1 MAEDLIRYDLL
12 AQNALRGV
20 IRQVLLKVLEEG
32 LPGEHHFFVAFETNA
47 PGVRISPRLKA
58 QYPDEMTI
66 VLQHQFWDLQVDDD
80 RFSIKLSFDNVPET
94 LVVPF
99 AAIKGFFDPSVQ
111 FGLQFDVADA
121 DAEDG
126 STDDSASGG
135 PSVPTLVP
143 ENDGAVALAASGKA
157 AANSPDEAKR
167 PASKTAKGAKAS
179 RDKASG
185 DKDTGDKRTGDNDTG
200 DNDLGA
206 NDLGA
211 EQAAKAE
218 PAPIAEDDE
227 APQAEVV
234 VLDAFRKKT

>member
-66 VLQHQFWDLQVDDD
+66 VLQHQFWDLRVDDD

-121 DAEDG
+121 DAKDG
-126 STDDSASGG
+126 STDDSASAG

-143 ENDGAVALAASGKA
+143 ENDGAVALAASGNA

-167 PASKTAKGAKAS
+167 PASKTAKGTKAS

-185 DKDTGDKRTGDNDTG
+185 DKDTGDKRTGDKRTG
-200 DNDLGA
+200 DNDT
-206 NDLGA
+206 GA
-211 EQAAKAE
+211 EQAAKAA
-218 PAPIAEDDE
+218 PAPIAEADE